1 MGAAILRISKLRAKW
16 QIKITEALKLKKSQT
31 LGSWTKKYV
40 MIILPFITVLR
51 EGLEAIVF
59 IGGVSLSEPASSY
72 PLPVVVG
79 MLAGIAIS
87 WGIYRGGNSLKIQW
101 FLIAST
107 MLLYLVAAGLG
118 SRAVWKLEIYKVGTL
133 ACVTDRVLKAS
144 SSKSLLEGM

>member
-1 MGAAILRISKLRAKW
+1 
-16 QIKITEALKLKKSQT
+16 
-31 LGSWTKKYV
+31 

-118 SRAVWKLEIYKVGTL
+118 SRAVWKFEIYKVGTL